1 MKKKIIAGL
10 LALTLA
16 FSMTACGNTN
26 DDTKETS
33 KTERQEDSAEEE
45 NDEEENDEEV
55 NNEEEGA
62 EEEQEDNAEEENDE
76 EVNNE
81 EESDEEEQ
89 VEVESGTLEGNV
101 YTNTSLGIQATIPE
115 GFVFYTDEQMQEVLG
130 TGAEMLEE
138 ANYNVNELEDSG
150 TLYELMAETEDSSAN
165 LQIIIENPEVSIG
178 RKLDIEQY
186 ASVLE
191 TNLKTAYQ
199 ANGFDVESSS
209 VTAENKNGLDFYVV
223 KVSFAGM
230 TQEYHITEIDG
241 YMVSFT
247 VTFAGTSSEPIQQFL
262 DSITGI

>member
-45 NDEEENDEEV
+45 NDEEEKETSKLEQ
-55 NNEEEGA
+55 
-62 EEEQEDNAEEENDE
+62 QEDNAEEENDE

>member
-45 NDEEENDEEV
+45 NDEEEKETSKLEQ
-55 NNEEEGA
+55 
-62 EEEQEDNAEEENDE
+62 QEDNAEEENDE

-150 TLYELMAETEDSSAN
+150 TLYELMAETEDASAN

-178 RKLDIEQY
+178 RTLDIEQY